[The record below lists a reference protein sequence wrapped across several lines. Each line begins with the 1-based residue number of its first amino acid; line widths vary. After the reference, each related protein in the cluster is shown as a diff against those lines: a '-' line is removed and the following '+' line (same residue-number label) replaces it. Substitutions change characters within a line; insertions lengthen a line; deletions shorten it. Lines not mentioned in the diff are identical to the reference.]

1 MGPKRALK
9 AKSEW
14 SERVVAIERVTK
26 VVKGGKKMSFRAII
40 VVGNEQGKV
49 GVGVGKA
56 GDVITAVRKGVTD
69 GKKHIITVPLTSSNS
84 IPHPTSGRFG
94 AAKLILRPSAPGSGV
109 IAGSSIRT
117 VLELAGIKNIL
128 SKHDD
133 FKMDI
138 SELEKIM
145 KNFGLCEKILHVA
158 DKVVTKFLE
167 DSAVETKI
175 EESNTAHNF
184 FSNQVYGNDMLKI
197 IDRKIGQETEEISFI
212 KKTIFGI

>member
-1 MGPKRALK
+1 MAGPKKAYK

-14 SERVVAIERVTK
+14 SERVVSIQRVTK
-26 VVKGGKKMSFRAII
+26 VVKGGKKMSFRAVI

-69 GKKHIITVPLTSSNS
+69 GKKNIVSIPLTSSNS

-128 SKHDD
+128 SKQLGSNNLLN
-133 FKMDI
+133 K
-138 SELEKIM
+138 SRATV
-145 KNFGLCEKILHVA
+145 NGLSSLR
-158 DKVVTKFLE
+158 
-167 DSAVETKI
+167 SY
-175 EESNTAHNF
+175 S
-184 FSNQVYGNDMLKI
+184 S
-197 IDRKIGQETEEISFI
+197 
-212 KKTIFGI
+212 